1 MSVIYSNLH
10 VKFNFETPNV
20 TVSFLFI
27 EMIKLNNKIIASVVS
42 VSNLLNCIAVACTK
56 LMILD
61 DISRAG

>member
-42 VSNLLNCIAVACTK
+42 VSNLNCTAVACTK